1 MMKKTHL
8 LLSLLACLSGSPINA
23 SAGPQLMVTPI
34 SIKVFNQHEQRISVR
49 NTGDAP
55 LYLSISLAKVDNP
68 GEAQERKTL
77 ISQLQHPELMATPNK
92 LTLGPNQSRDIL
104 LTSLQEPANE
114 TVYRL
119 YVVPVKSLEF
129 SGTTDD
135 KITAPVTLSVGYGVL
150 IRHLPAPA
158 NQRTALEHRCGANE
172 ITLIN
177 GGNTR
182 LLLSQIKAASANNA
196 LTDVLAL
203 FPGTPQTLKTRQFSA
218 VLDGKP
224 VEITCP

>member
-1 MMKKTHL
+1 MMKKTL
-8 LLSLLACLSGSPINA
+8 LLLPLLASLNGLPLNA

-34 SIKVFNQHEQRISVR
+34 SLKVFNQHEQRVSVR

-68 GEAQERKTL
+68 GEAQEHKTL
-77 ISQLQHPELMATPNK
+77 ISQLPHPELMATPNK

-104 LTSLQEPANE
+104 LTSLQEPASE

-129 SGTTDD
+129 SGVTDD

-158 NQRTALEHRCGANE
+158 NQRTALEHRCGVNE
-172 ITLIN
+172 LTLLN
-177 GGNTR
+177 SGNTR
-182 LLLSQIKAASANNA
+182 LLLRQVKATPASNTV
-196 LTDVLAL
+196 TDVLAL
-203 FPGTPQTLKTRQFSA
+203 FPGTPQTLKIRQFSA
-218 VLDGKP
+218 DLDGKP

>member
-1 MMKKTHL
+1 
-8 LLSLLACLSGSPINA
+8 
-23 SAGPQLMVTPI
+23 
-34 SIKVFNQHEQRISVR
+34 
-49 NTGDAP
+49 
-55 LYLSISLAKVDNP
+55 
-68 GEAQERKTL
+68 
-77 ISQLQHPELMATPNK
+77 MATPNK

-203 FPGTPQTLKTRQFSA
+203 FMA
-218 VLDGKP
+218 HHKP
-224 VEITCP
+224 

>member
-1 MMKKTHL
+1 MKKT
-8 LLSLLACLSGSPINA
+8 LSLLTLLTSLNA

-34 SIKVFNQHEQRISVR
+34 SLKVFNQQDRRVSVR

-68 GEAQERKTL
+68 GEVQEHKTL
-77 ISQLQHPELMATPNK
+77 INQLPHPELMATPNK

-104 LTSLQEPANE
+104 LISLQEPASE

-119 YVVPVKSLEF
+119 YVVPVKSVNI
-129 SGTTDD
+129 SGSPDD
-135 KITAPVTLSVGYGVL
+135 RISAPMTLSVGYGVL

-158 NQRTALEHRCGANE
+158 NQRSTLEHRCNANN

-177 GGNTR
+177 QGNVR
-182 LLLSQIKAASANNA
+182 LLLRKIKTTATKSTVPD
-196 LTDVLAL
+196 LVAL
-203 FPGTPQTLKTRQFSA
+203 FPGRPQTLNIRQLSA
-218 VLDGKP
+218 DLNGEP
-224 VEITCP
+224 VEIVCP